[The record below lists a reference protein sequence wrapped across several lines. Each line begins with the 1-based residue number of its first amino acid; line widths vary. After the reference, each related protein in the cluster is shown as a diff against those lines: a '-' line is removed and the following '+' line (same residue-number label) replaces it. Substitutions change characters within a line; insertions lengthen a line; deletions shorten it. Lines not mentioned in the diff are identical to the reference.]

1 MIKLAGQNEFHK
13 YRLPVKEFIVN
24 VVLSFGF
31 FGGAKRKIVER
42 EKQMKKQDY
51 FTTRILLIMPIFA
64 PSTDMYRPLRWQTL
78 TTDLLNDVAPVYGA
92 SINFSSRLIYDRRR
106 CMAKVTK

>member
-31 FGGAKRKIVER
+31 FGGSKSKIIESKKTN
-42 EKQMKKQDY
+42 EKSKIISQHV
-51 FTTRILLIMPIFA
+51 FFLIMPIFA
-64 PSTDMYRPLRWQTL
+64 PSDQH
-78 TTDLLNDVAPVYGA
+78 V
-92 SINFSSRLIYDRRR
+92 
-106 CMAKVTK
+106 